1 LRDRPDGHGAEP
13 SYGGGN
19 REEVPVTTHDTAPI
33 LLCYDGSAGSQRAI
47 ATAGALFPGRTA
59 IVLHVWS
66 PIAVIAA
73 AYGGGSVSLP
83 AYSDRELE
91 EIASKV
97 AAVGAREAVAA
108 GLAAEAEIAEV
119 TFDGTAGVILDA
131 ADRRDAC
138 LVVLGARGLSAFKS
152 MLLGSVSHGVVQHAH
167 RPVLIVPPAAR
178 HTTAAGHAGRETAAV

>member
-1 LRDRPDGHGAEP
+1 M
-13 SYGGGN
+13 
-19 REEVPVTTHDTAPI
+19 TTHDTAPI

-47 ATAGALFPGRTA
+47 AIAGELFPGRMA

-73 AYGGGSVSLP
+73 AYGGGMVSLP
-83 AYSDRELE
+83 AYSDAELE

-97 AAVGAREAVAA
+97 AAVGTHEAVAA
-108 GLAAEAEIAEV
+108 ELAAEAEVAEV
-119 TFDGTAGVILDA
+119 TFDGTARVILDA
-131 ADRRDAC
+131 ADRHEAC

-178 HTTAAGHAGRETAAV
+178 DSTAAGGAAREAAAV